1 MPVRPLA
8 AVAALLVVAA
18 CSDVSRIDTPVV
30 GKVSWFAYLGGEDI
44 RAACVPGAPARYRF
58 VYNAV
63 IDEQV
68 RSYDMTQTADG
79 ASFDARVPTSA
90 PTLFEFRPGA
100 ANAWN
105 PRRADT
111 RSIDRAT
118 YLAIARQLEADGFG
132 APPDT
137 KHNLSAWDF
146 YWLVTA
152 CADGKFHINAWRN
165 ETPEFTAL
173 RFPALLFAQD
183 RTEIPVNP
191 PRHYP
196 YADYRTRIGQ
206 GMPDRNFEVRLTPTG
221 LENSW
226 RPF

>member
-1 MPVRPLA
+1 MRVHPLA
-8 AVAALLVVAA
+8 AVAAALALVA

-30 GKVSWFAYLGGEDI
+30 GQLAWFAYLGGEDI
-44 RAACVPGAPARYRF
+44 RAACAPGTPARYRF

-63 IDEQV
+63 IDEQL

-79 ASFDARVPTSA
+79 ATFQARVPA
-90 PTLFEFRPGA
+90 ANPTLFEYRTGA
-100 ANAWN
+100 VNTWN

-111 RSIDRAT
+111 RTIDRAT
-118 YLAIARQLEADGFG
+118 YLEIARQLEADGFG

-137 KHNLSAWDF
+137 TRNLSAWDF

-165 ETPEFTAL
+165 ETPEFVAL

-196 YADYRTRIGQ
+196 YAEYSARVKQ
-206 GMPDRNFEVRLTPTG
+206 GMPDKNFEIRLAPNG
-221 LENSW
+221 LANIM

>member
-1 MPVRPLA
+1 MRVRPFA
-8 AVAALLVVAA
+8 AVAAALAVAA
-18 CSDVSRIDTPVV
+18 CSDVSRIDTPVI
-30 GKVSWFAYLGGEDI
+30 GQLSWFAYIGGEDI
-44 RAACVPGAPARYRF
+44 RAGCAPGTPARYRF

-63 IDEQV
+63 IDEQL
-68 RSYDMTQTADG
+68 RSYDVVQTADG
-79 ASFDARVPTSA
+79 ASFDARVPTTS
-90 PTLFEFRPGA
+90 PTLFEYRPGA
-100 ANAWN
+100 LNAWN

-111 RSIDRAT
+111 RMLDRAT
-118 YLAIARQLEADGFG
+118 YLAIAHQLEADGFG

-137 KHNLSAWDF
+137 TRNLSAWDF

-152 CADGKFHINAWRN
+152 CADGKFHIYAWRN
-165 ETPEFTAL
+165 ETPEFAAL

-196 YADYRTRIGQ
+196 YAEYWSRIRQ
-206 GMPDRNFEVRLTPTG
+206 GGGDRNFEIRLTPTG
-221 LENSW
+221 LATMA